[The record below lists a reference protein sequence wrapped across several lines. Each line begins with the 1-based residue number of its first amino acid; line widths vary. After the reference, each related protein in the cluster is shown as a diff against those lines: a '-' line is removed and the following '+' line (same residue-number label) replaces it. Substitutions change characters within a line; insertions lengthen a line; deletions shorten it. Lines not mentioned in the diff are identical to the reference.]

1 MKSLEVKEVNEVIA
15 TLEVIDDTLAGDTS
29 GRAFVVNSA
38 NFDNSDNSKNKE
50 VMKSLEVK
58 EVNEVIATLEVIDD
72 TLAGETTS
80 RTNVVNFDNSKN
92 KEVMAKNSK
101 SFREVRAWQKAH
113 EFVLAFYKTK
123 KMFPDDE
130 KFALIPQFQRAA
142 VSIAANIAEGYKKL
156 SKADKLRF
164 MNIAQ
169 GSLEECRYYIILS
182 HDVGYYSKD
191 VANDMWTKIEAASTV
206 LNAYCKAIKDNKG
219 ITDEE

>member
-1 MKSLEVKEVNEVIA
+1 MIGVSEVMNEMEVSEVMKRFEVIEVNEVS
-15 TLEVIDDTLAGDTS
+15 EVSD
-29 GRAFVVNSA
+29 NSSA
-38 NFDNSDNSKNKE
+38 ADNAVDVASNGNVDNSERSDNFGNSDNFKK
-50 VMKSLEVK
+50 
-58 EVNEVIATLEVIDD
+58 
-72 TLAGETTS
+72 TS
-80 RTNVVNFDNSKN
+80 DKFEKT
-92 KEVMAKNSK
+92 MANSK

-219 ITDEE
+219 ITDEV